1 MVRRSRGNGTV
12 YRRGNVWW
20 LQYFVNGRHLNES
33 SGSSDEAEAR
43 RQLKVKVGETAS
55 GKAVLSG
62 RATVGDLCALVI
74 DDYRIRELRD
84 AKVVEWRYKARV
96 EKLLGRLPASRFGSA
111 QMKQYI
117 LQRQA
122 AGASNATLNREL
134 SIVRRGFKL
143 GYEAE
148 PKLVHLVPVI
158 HKLPEHNARQGF
170 LEPDQY
176 EKLLEQLP
184 LNLKALFVCGYHTGG
199 RKNELRRIEWGWVDL
214 HAGLI
219 RLPGSVTKNKKPRTL
234 PIYGD
239 MRRWLERQR
248 ETCPADC
255 VWVFHGVKKHP
266 VDSHL
271 NGWPEACERAG
282 MPGLLF
288 HDLRRSAVRNM
299 KKAGLQD
306 MEAMRISGH
315 LTRNVF
321 DRYNIID
328 EDDLADAGKRLE
340 EYAARRKQ
348 ERAARLR
355 LVK

>member
-1 MVRRSRGNGTV
+1 MP
-12 YRRGNVWW
+12 
-20 LQYFVNGRHLNES
+20 
-33 SGSSDEAEAR
+33 
-43 RQLKVKVGETAS
+43 
-55 GKAVLSG
+55 G
-62 RATVGDLCALVI
+62 RATVADLCALVI

-96 EKLLGRLPASRFGSA
+96 EPVLGRLPASRFGSA
-111 QMKQYI
+111 QVKQYI

-122 AGASNATLNREL
+122 AGASNATINREL
-134 SIVRRGFKL
+134 SVVRRGFKL

-148 PKLVHLVPVI
+148 PKLVHLLPVI
-158 HKLPEHNARQGF
+158 HQLPEDNARQGF

-176 EKLLEQLP
+176 ETLLAELP
-184 LNLKALFVCGYHTGG
+184 PSLKALFVCGYHVGA
-199 RKNELRRIEWGWVDL
+199 RKNELRRIEWGWVDFS
-214 HAGLI
+214 AGLI

-248 ETCPADC
+248 ETCPEDC
-255 VWVFHGVKKHP
+255 VWLFHGAKKHT
-266 VDSHL
+266 VDEHL
-271 NGWPEACERAG
+271 NGWPEACKRAG
-282 MPGLLF
+282 VPGLLF

-306 MEAMRISGH
+306 LEAMRISGH

-340 EYAARRKQ
+340 EYAAKRKL
-348 ERAARLR
+348 ERAAKLR